1 MNKRDKRKIYCVR
14 YSSMDDLYF
23 VVQGGK
29 LTFNE
34 ASSIAD
40 SLNKSHRLNKKR
52 CPTSPEPANDNQT
65 DRYHHSAK

>member
-1 MNKRDKRKIYCVR
+1 MNKKDKRKIYCVR
-14 YSSMDDLYF
+14 YSSMDDMYY

-34 ASSIAD
+34 ATSIAD

-52 CPTSPEPANDNQT
+52 CPTSPEPRHATQQNN
-65 DRYHHSAK
+65 YHRDQR

>member
-1 MNKRDKRKIYCVR
+1 MNKKDKRKIYCVR

-34 ASSIAD
+34 ATSIAD
-40 SLNKSHRLNKKR
+40 SLNKSHRLNKRK
-52 CPTSPEPANDNQT
+52 EPRHATQQNN
-65 DRYHHSAK
+65 YHRDQR